1 MKKILV
7 IQTAFLG
14 DAILTLPLIQFL
26 KEKYVDPK
34 ICVLAIP
41 STSVVFEYSPFVDD
55 VIVYDK
61 KGSEKSILSYIKLI
75 MKIRKENFDEV
86 YSPHRSVRSTIISFF
101 SRANLTVGFDISD
114 LSFLYKK
121 KVKYEKSD
129 HEVKRN
135 LSLVEFNFDNDWH
148 ILPIV
153 NSSKVDNEKFKEIE
167 KIDCKKLIAVAP
179 GSVWKTKVYPKEYF
193 IKIIEQLIQQDFFV
207 VLIGGKE
214 DQNLCEKIEK
224 EIGNK
229 IISTAGKFSILE
241 SIELL
246 KKCSALICNDSA
258 PTHMAMIADIPVL
271 TIYCSTIPDFGFY
284 PYNKK
289 SSFVSFDELSCK
301 PCGIHGKKECPI
313 KTFDCGYKLLPEK
326 VLSKLQE
333 IISV

>member
-26 KEKYVDPK
+26 KEKYVDSK
-34 ICVLAIP
+34 ICVLAIR

-75 MKIRKENFDEV
+75 VKIRKENFDEV
-86 YSPHRSVRSTIISFF
+86 YSPHRSVRSAIISFF

-121 KVKYEKSD
+121 KVKYETSD

-135 LSLVEFNFDNDWH
+135 LSLAEFNFDNDWR

-153 NSSKVDNEKFKEIE
+153 NSSRVDKEKFKEIE
-167 KIDCKKLIAVAP
+167 KIDCKKLIAIAP

-193 IKIIEQLIQQDFFV
+193 IKIIEKLIQQDVFV

-214 DQNLCEKIEK
+214 DQNLCEEIEK
-224 EIGNK
+224 KIGNK
-229 IISTAGKFSILE
+229 IISTAGKLSILE

-289 SSFVSFDELSCK
+289 SAFISFDELSCK